1 MALCEVA
8 VPFEA
13 MDLEIQT
20 FKFPGQFGT
29 HIDYPAHFVQ
39 GGRVSQDFSIRD
51 TVLPLVVIDATP
63 QVKENVDFE
72 LSVENILAFEAQHGK
87 IPEGSFVALRSDWGK
102 RWPDG
107 AALSNIGEDGNE
119 HFPGWGMKA
128 LEFLFDERNVAA
140 IGHETLDTDAPISS
154 KDVGLVCERYVLQ
167 RDKFQVEMLTNLDQV
182 PPTGAVI
189 VIQAP
194 KIENAN
200 GMPVRAFAIV
210 ED

>member
-39 GGRVSQDFSIRD
+39 GGRVSQDFSIWD